1 MLTPSQTSSA
11 VVPAQKKTGKSKGT
25 KKARAQRAI
34 VRMHEKRVH
43 TMKSTPKTWV
53 QVLRGVAIVAGS
65 VSALVAFFILAP
77 VATAAGIA
85 AASAIA
91 PKATKLMMTS

>member
-25 KKARAQRAI
+25 KKAKAQTQKAVVHLRAKD
-34 VRMHEKRVH
+34 E
-43 TMKSTPKTWV
+43 PKKWV
-53 QVLRGVAIVAGS
+53 QVLRGVAIIAGS
-65 VSALVAFFILAP
+65 VGALVAFFILAP

>member
-11 VVPAQKKTGKSKGT
+11 AVPVQKKTGKSKGT
-25 KKARAQRAI
+25 KK
-34 VRMHEKRVH
+34 VRVQKKKVVVH
-43 TMKSTPKTWV
+43 LRPKDEPRKWV
-53 QVLRGVAIVAGS
+53 QVLKGVAVIAGS
-65 VSALVAFFILAP
+65 IGALVAFFVLAP

-91 PKATKLMMTS
+91 PKATKLMMTP

>member
-11 VVPAQKKTGKSKGT
+11 AVPVQKKTGKSKGT
-25 KKARAQRAI
+25 KKAKAQTQKAVVHLRAKD
-34 VRMHEKRVH
+34 E
-43 TMKSTPKTWV
+43 PKKWV

-65 VSALVAFFILAP
+65 VGALVAFFILAP

>member
-11 VVPAQKKTGKSKGT
+11 AVPVQKKTGKSKGT
-25 KKARAQRAI
+25 KKAKAQTQKAVVHLRAKD
-34 VRMHEKRVH
+34 E
-43 TMKSTPKTWV
+43 PKKWV
-53 QVLRGVAIVAGS
+53 QVLRGVAIIAGS
-65 VSALVAFFILAP
+65 VGALVAFFILAP